1 MVSVPKSASLF
12 DVSSRGGGGENGLV
26 GLFLSLQG
34 RLHCSFF
41 HLLSLGGGIQF
52 VVCSIVSQFQAH
64 STELRGSYK
73 IVEGGTL
80 QHLVLH
86 FSNDWRFDDSVS
98 LE

>member
-73 IVEGGTL
+73 YIGGRLFNILFFISTMIGVLAIV
-80 QHLVLH
+80 LV
-86 FSNDWRFDDSVS
+86 
-98 LE
+98 